1 MIILKKKGVMMKN
14 LDLKNKVL
22 DFIFVAIG
30 CILVAFSITSI
41 LKPNGLISGG
51 ITGISIIM
59 EEMIK
64 ISYSYI
70 YYSLSILVLITAYFT
85 LGKGEAVKIATL
97 SITFPMI
104 LIAFE
109 KMNFAF
115 IENDR
120 ILASIY
126 FGIICGIGTA
136 LILKRGFSQG
146 GSDTVAKI
154 LHNKVFPFI
163 SLSEILLCIDGV
175 IIISSALIY
184 DKEIALYAI
193 ISQLIFM
200 KVADV
205 VLYGFSSKKVK
216 IEIISENH
224 EAISNYILRDI
235 KRGISTYEIKGGYM
249 NLVRLKIVTICSP
262 RESML
267 IKMFIANEDPNA
279 FVNVL
284 PVTSVWGKGLGFE
297 SLA

>member
-1 MIILKKKGVMMKN
+1 MKS
-14 LDLKNKVL
+14 LEVKNKAF
-22 DFIFVAIG
+22 DFIFVTMG

-41 LKPNGLISGG
+41 LKPNELVAGG
-51 ITGISIIM
+51 ITGISIIT
-59 EEMIK
+59 EQITK
-64 ISYSYI
+64 ISYAYI
-70 YYSLSILVLITAYFT
+70 YYFLSLLVLIAAYFT
-85 LGKGEAVKIATL
+85 LGKREAVKIVTL
-97 SITFPMI
+97 SVTFPMV
-104 LIAFE
+104 LIIFE
-109 KMNFAF
+109 RMNFAF

-126 FGIICGIGTA
+126 FGIICGVGTA

-146 GSDTVAKI
+146 GSDTIAKI
-154 LHNKVFPFI
+154 LHNKLFPFI

-175 IIISSALIY
+175 IIISSAIIY

-200 KVADV
+200 KVVDT

-216 IEIISENH
+216 VEIISENH
-224 EAISNYILRDI
+224 EAISNYILTDI

-249 NLVRLKIVTICSP
+249 NMVRLKIVTICSP

-267 IKMFIANEDPNA
+267 IKMFISNQDPNA

-297 SLA
+297 SL

>member
-1 MIILKKKGVMMKN
+1 MKS
-14 LDLKNKVL
+14 LEVKNKAF
-22 DFIFVAIG
+22 DFIFVTIG

-41 LKPNGLISGG
+41 LKPNELVAGG
-51 ITGISIIM
+51 ITGISIIT
-59 EEMIK
+59 EQITK
-64 ISYSYI
+64 ISYEYI
-70 YYSLSILVLITAYFT
+70 YYFLSLLVLIAAYFT
-85 LGKGEAVKIATL
+85 LGKREAVKIVTL
-97 SITFPMI
+97 TVTFPMV
-104 LIAFE
+104 LIIFE
-109 KMNFAF
+109 RMNFAF

-126 FGIICGIGTA
+126 FGIICGVGTA

-146 GSDTVAKI
+146 GSDTIAKI
-154 LHNKVFPFI
+154 LHNKLFPFI

-175 IIISSALIY
+175 IIISSAIIY

-200 KVADV
+200 KVVDT
-205 VLYGFSSKKVK
+205 VLYGFSSKRVKV
-216 IEIISENH
+216 EIISENH
-224 EAISNYILRDI
+224 EVISNYILTDM

-249 NLVRLKIVTICSP
+249 NMVRLKIVTICSP

-267 IKMFIANEDPNA
+267 IKMFISNQDPNA

-297 SLA
+297 SL

>member
-1 MIILKKKGVMMKN
+1 MKS
-14 LDLKNKVL
+14 LEVKNKAF
-22 DFIFVAIG
+22 DFIFVTIG

-41 LKPNGLISGG
+41 LKPNELVAGG
-51 ITGISIIM
+51 ITGISIIT
-59 EEMIK
+59 EQITK
-64 ISYSYI
+64 ISYEYI
-70 YYSLSILVLITAYFT
+70 YYFLSLLVLIAAYFT
-85 LGKGEAVKIATL
+85 LGKREAVKIVTL
-97 SITFPMI
+97 SVTFPMV
-104 LIAFE
+104 LIIFE
-109 KMNFAF
+109 RMNFAF

-126 FGIICGIGTA
+126 FGIICGVGTA

-146 GSDTVAKI
+146 GSDTIAKI
-154 LHNKVFPFI
+154 LHNKLFPFI

-175 IIISSALIY
+175 IIISSAIIY

-200 KVADV
+200 KVVDT

-216 IEIISENH
+216 VEIISENH
-224 EAISNYILRDI
+224 EVISNYILTDM

-249 NLVRLKIVTICSP
+249 NMVRLKIVTICSP

-267 IKMFIANEDPNA
+267 IKMFISNQDPNA

-297 SLA
+297 SL

>member
-1 MIILKKKGVMMKN
+1 MKN
-14 LDLKNKVL
+14 LEFKSKVL
-22 DFIFVAIG
+22 DFIFVALG
-30 CILVAFSITSI
+30 CMLVAFSITSI

-59 EEMIK
+59 EGVIRV
-64 ISYSYI
+64 SYEYI
-70 YYSLSILVLITAYFT
+70 YYSLSLLVLIIAYLT
-85 LGKGEAVKIATL
+85 LGKGEAIKIVTL
-97 SITFPMI
+97 SVTFPAI
-104 LIAFE
+104 LIVFE
-109 KMNFAF
+109 RMNFVF

-146 GSDTVAKI
+146 GSDTIAKI
-154 LHNKVFPFI
+154 LHNKVFPFV

-175 IIISSALIY
+175 IIISSAVIY

-193 ISQLIFM
+193 ISQLICM
-200 KVADV
+200 KVVDT
-205 VLYGFSSKKVK
+205 VLYGLSSKKVK
-216 IEIISENH
+216 VEIISENH
-224 EAISNYILRDI
+224 EEIANYILSDI

-249 NLVRLKIVTICSP
+249 NLVRLKIVTVCSP

-267 IKMFIANEDPNA
+267 IKMFIASQDPDA
-279 FVNVL
+279 FVNVI

-297 SLA
+297 SLQ

>member
-1 MIILKKKGVMMKN
+1 MKS
-14 LDLKNKVL
+14 LEVKNKAF
-22 DFIFVAIG
+22 DFIFVTIG

-41 LKPNGLISGG
+41 LKPNELVAGG
-51 ITGISIIM
+51 ITGISIIT
-59 EEMIK
+59 EQITK
-64 ISYSYI
+64 ISYEYI
-70 YYSLSILVLITAYFT
+70 YYFLSLLVLIAAYFT
-85 LGKGEAVKIATL
+85 LGKREAVKIVTL
-97 SITFPMI
+97 SVTFPMI
-104 LIAFE
+104 LIIFE
-109 KMNFAF
+109 RMNFAF

-126 FGIICGIGTA
+126 FGIICGVGTA

-146 GSDTVAKI
+146 GSDTIAKI
-154 LHNKVFPFI
+154 LHNKLFPFI

-175 IIISSALIY
+175 IIISSAIIY

-200 KVADV
+200 KVVDT

-216 IEIISENH
+216 VEIISENH
-224 EAISNYILRDI
+224 EAISNYILTDI

-249 NLVRLKIVTICSP
+249 NMVRLKIVTICSP

-267 IKMFIANEDPNA
+267 IKMFISNQDPNA
-279 FVNVL
+279 FVNVI

-297 SLA
+297 SL

>member
-1 MIILKKKGVMMKN
+1 MKS
-14 LDLKNKVL
+14 LEVKNKAF
-22 DFIFVAIG
+22 DFIFVTIG

-41 LKPNGLISGG
+41 LKPNELVAGG
-51 ITGISIIM
+51 ITGISIIT
-59 EEMIK
+59 EQITK
-64 ISYSYI
+64 ISYEYI
-70 YYSLSILVLITAYFT
+70 YYFLSLLVLIAAYFT
-85 LGKGEAVKIATL
+85 LGKREAVKIVTL
-97 SITFPMI
+97 SVTFPMV
-104 LIAFE
+104 LIIFE
-109 KMNFAF
+109 RMNFAF

-126 FGIICGIGTA
+126 FGIICGVGTA

-146 GSDTVAKI
+146 GSDTIAKI
-154 LHNKVFPFI
+154 LHNKLFPFI

-175 IIISSALIY
+175 IIISSAIIY

-200 KVADV
+200 KVVDT
-205 VLYGFSSKKVK
+205 VLYGFSSKRVKV
-216 IEIISENH
+216 EIISENH
-224 EAISNYILRDI
+224 EVISNYILTDM

-249 NLVRLKIVTICSP
+249 NMVRLKIVTICSP

-267 IKMFIANEDPNA
+267 IKMFISNQDPNA

-297 SLA
+297 SL

>member
-1 MIILKKKGVMMKN
+1 MKS
-14 LDLKNKVL
+14 LEVKNKAF
-22 DFIFVAIG
+22 DFIFVTIG

-41 LKPNGLISGG
+41 LKPNELVAGG
-51 ITGISIIM
+51 ITGISIIT
-59 EEMIK
+59 EQITK
-64 ISYSYI
+64 ISYEYI
-70 YYSLSILVLITAYFT
+70 YYFLSLLVLIVAYFT
-85 LGKGEAVKIATL
+85 LGKREAVKIVTL
-97 SITFPMI
+97 SVTFPMV
-104 LIAFE
+104 LIIFE
-109 KMNFAF
+109 RMNFAF

-126 FGIICGIGTA
+126 FGIICGVGTA

-146 GSDTVAKI
+146 GSDTIAKI
-154 LHNKVFPFI
+154 LHNKLFPFI

-175 IIISSALIY
+175 IIISSAIIY

-200 KVADV
+200 KVVDT

-216 IEIISENH
+216 VEIISENH
-224 EAISNYILRDI
+224 EAISNYILTDI

-249 NLVRLKIVTICSP
+249 NMVRLKIVTICSP

-267 IKMFIANEDPNA
+267 IKMFISNQDPNA

-297 SLA
+297 SL

>member
-1 MIILKKKGVMMKN
+1 MNSLEV
-14 LDLKNKVL
+14 KNKTF
-22 DFIFVAIG
+22 DFIFVTIG

-41 LKPNGLISGG
+41 LKPNELVAGG
-51 ITGISIIM
+51 ITGISIIT
-59 EEMIK
+59 EQITK
-64 ISYSYI
+64 ISYEYI
-70 YYSLSILVLITAYFT
+70 YYFLSLLVLIAAYFT
-85 LGKGEAVKIATL
+85 LGKREAVKIVTL
-97 SITFPMI
+97 SVTFPMVLII
-104 LIAFE
+104 LE
-109 KMNFAF
+109 RMNFAF

-126 FGIICGIGTA
+126 FGIICGVGTA

-146 GSDTVAKI
+146 GSDTIAKI
-154 LHNKVFPFI
+154 LHNKLFPFI

-175 IIISSALIY
+175 IIISSAIIY

-200 KVADV
+200 KVVDT

-216 IEIISENH
+216 VEIISENH
-224 EAISNYILRDI
+224 EAISNYILTDI

-249 NLVRLKIVTICSP
+249 NMVRLKIVTICSP

-267 IKMFIANEDPNA
+267 IKMFISNQDSNA

-297 SLA
+297 SL

>member
-1 MIILKKKGVMMKN
+1 MNSLEV
-14 LDLKNKVL
+14 KNKVF
-22 DFIFVAIG
+22 DFIFVTMG

-41 LKPNGLISGG
+41 LKPNELVAGG
-51 ITGISIIM
+51 ITGISIIT
-59 EEMIK
+59 EQITK
-64 ISYSYI
+64 ISYAYI
-70 YYSLSILVLITAYFT
+70 YYFLSLLVLMAAYFT
-85 LGKGEAVKIATL
+85 LGKREAVKIVTL
-97 SITFPMI
+97 SVTFPMI
-104 LIAFE
+104 LIIFE
-109 KMNFAF
+109 RVNFAF

-126 FGIICGIGTA
+126 FGIICGVGTA

-146 GSDTVAKI
+146 GSDTIAKI
-154 LHNKVFPFI
+154 LHNKLFPFI

-175 IIISSALIY
+175 IIISSAIIY
-184 DKEIALYAI
+184 DKEVALYAI

-200 KVADV
+200 KVVDT

-216 IEIISENH
+216 VEIISENH
-224 EAISNYILRDI
+224 EAISNYILTNI

-249 NLVRLKIVTICSP
+249 NMVRLKIVTICSP

-267 IKMFIANEDPNA
+267 IKMFISNQDSNA

-297 SLA
+297 SL

>member
-1 MIILKKKGVMMKN
+1 MKS
-14 LDLKNKVL
+14 LEFKNKVL
-22 DFIFVAIG
+22 DFIFVALG
-30 CILVAFSITSI
+30 CMLVAFSITSI

-59 EEMIK
+59 EGVVK
-64 ISYSYI
+64 ISYEYI
-70 YYSLSILVLITAYFT
+70 YYSLSLLVLIIAYLT
-85 LGKGEAVKIATL
+85 LGKGEAIKIVTL
-97 SITFPMI
+97 SVTFPAI
-104 LIAFE
+104 LIVFE
-109 KMNFAF
+109 RMNFVF

-146 GSDTVAKI
+146 GSDTIAKI
-154 LHNKVFPFI
+154 LHNKVFPFV

-175 IIISSALIY
+175 IIISSAVIY

-193 ISQLIFM
+193 ISQLICM
-200 KVADV
+200 KVVDT
-205 VLYGFSSKKVK
+205 VLYGLSSKKVK
-216 IEIISENH
+216 VEIISENH
-224 EAISNYILRDI
+224 EEIANYILSDI

-249 NLVRLKIVTICSP
+249 NLVRLKIVTVCSP

-267 IKMFIANEDPNA
+267 IKMFIANQDPDA
-279 FVNVL
+279 FVNVI

-297 SLA
+297 SLQ

>member
-1 MIILKKKGVMMKN
+1 MKS
-14 LDLKNKVL
+14 LEFKNKVL
-22 DFIFVAIG
+22 DFIFVVLG
-30 CILVAFSITSI
+30 CMLVAFSITSI

-51 ITGISIIM
+51 ITGVSIIM
-59 EEMIK
+59 EGVVR
-64 ISYSYI
+64 ISYEYI
-70 YYSLSILVLITAYFT
+70 YYSLSLLVLIAAYLT
-85 LGKGEAVKIATL
+85 LGKREAIKIVTL
-97 SITFPMI
+97 SIAFPAI
-104 LIAFE
+104 LILFE
-109 KMNFAF
+109 RMNFVF

-146 GSDTVAKI
+146 GSDTIAKI
-154 LHNKVFPFI
+154 LHNKAFPFV

-175 IIISSALIY
+175 IIISSAVIY

-193 ISQLIFM
+193 ISQLICI
-200 KVADV
+200 KVVDT

-216 IEIISENH
+216 VEIISENH
-224 EAISNYILRDI
+224 EEIANYILSDI

-249 NLVRLKIVTICSP
+249 NLVRLKIVTVCSP

-267 IKMFIANEDPNA
+267 IKMFIASQDPDA
-279 FVNVL
+279 FVNVI

-297 SLA
+297 SLQ

>member
-1 MIILKKKGVMMKN
+1 MKS
-14 LDLKNKVL
+14 LEVKNKAF
-22 DFIFVAIG
+22 DFIFVTIG

-41 LKPNGLISGG
+41 LKPNELVAGG
-51 ITGISIIM
+51 ITGISIIT
-59 EEMIK
+59 EQITK
-64 ISYSYI
+64 ISYEYI
-70 YYSLSILVLITAYFT
+70 YYFLSLLVLIAAYFT
-85 LGKGEAVKIATL
+85 LGKREAVKIVTL
-97 SITFPMI
+97 SVTFPMI
-104 LIAFE
+104 LIIFE
-109 KMNFAF
+109 RMNFAF

-126 FGIICGIGTA
+126 FGIICGVGTA

-146 GSDTVAKI
+146 GSDTIAKI
-154 LHNKVFPFI
+154 LHNKLFPFI

-175 IIISSALIY
+175 IIISSAIIY

-200 KVADV
+200 KVVDT

-216 IEIISENH
+216 VEIISENH
-224 EAISNYILRDI
+224 EAISNYILTDI

-249 NLVRLKIVTICSP
+249 NMVRLKIVTICSP

-267 IKMFIANEDPNA
+267 IKMFISNQDPNA

-297 SLA
+297 SL